1 MVLAIPFLSVS
12 LLTQC
17 SASSF
22 QTCPAPP
29 YVRLKVTAFSPLVP
43 SIDEHQVLFR
53 AVWLEPGNSCLQP
66 ALVKLRR
73 GPPQDNGSE
82 LASWTI
88 VPAGGN
94 AGKPLVRRRVSAAH
108 QLCYALVAIDVVL
121 LVSVARQTPPGQEPP
136 NVAPAQWRS

>member
-12 LLTQC
+12 VLTQC

-22 QTCPAPP
+22 QICPAPP
-29 YVRLKVTAFSPLVP
+29 YVRLKVTAYCPHVP
-43 SIDEHQVLFR
+43 SVDEHQVLVR
-53 AVWLEPGNSCLQP
+53 AVWLEPGKSPLQP
-66 ALVKLRR
+66 ALVKLRC
-73 GPPQDNGSE
+73 GSPQDNGSA

-108 QLCYALVAIDVVL
+108 QLCHAFVAIDIVL
-121 LVSVARQTPPGQEPP
+121 LVGLARQTPPGQEPP
-136 NVAPAQWRS
+136 HIAPAQWRS

>member
-1 MVLAIPFLSVS
+1 MVLAVPSLSVS
-12 LLTQC
+12 LLTQRC
-17 SASSF
+17 ASGF
-22 QTCPAPP
+22 QICAAPSL
-29 YVRLKVTAFSPLVP
+29 VRLKVTAFSPLVP

-73 GPPQDNGSE
+73 GPPQDNGSA
-82 LASWTI
+82 LASWAI

-108 QLCYALVAIDVVL
+108 Q
-121 LVSVARQTPPGQEPP
+121 
-136 NVAPAQWRS
+136 